1 MLKDLPKQKQTKL
14 LLTFRKYFTKAAY
27 LNERAVQHKIDLFI
41 HGTKANAGIRMR
53 EQMTR

>member
-41 HGTKANAGIRMR
+41 HDTKAKQ
-53 EQMTR
+53 EYV